1 MLYIR
6 VDANETIAT
15 GHLMRCLSIADAA
28 KDLGEDTTFIMADE
42 SADMLVKSKGYHSVI
57 LHTQWDDMDGETDKM
72 LDIIRKNGISRLLID
87 SYQVT
92 EKYLTSLSEETKVTY
107 IDDLDKFI
115 YPADTLICY
124 AAYYDKF
131 NYASK
136 YSDTKLLL
144 GTKYAPLR
152 REFCGLKKKLIH
164 DRIERI
170 LVLSGGTDRMNV
182 LQQILDAVVSF
193 ENIHI
198 DAICGIYNP
207 NFDML
212 CKRYEAFHNISLHR
226 STDNIISYM
235 QSADVTISA
244 GGTTLYELC
253 ACGTPTISYIIADN
267 QTDNASWFAGNG
279 VIELAGDARKDDIGK
294 ILISTLPKYRES
306 TYRESISLRMQQM
319 VDGKGAK
326 RIVKHLIN
334 DKGLT
339 AQE

>member
-15 GHLMRCLSIADAA
+15 GHMMRCLSIADAA
-28 KDLGEDTTFIMADE
+28 KDFGEDTTFIMADE
-42 SADMLVKSKGYHSVI
+42 RADMLVKSKGYHSVI
-57 LHTQWDDMDGETDKM
+57 LHTQWDDMDGEIEKM
-72 LDIIRKNGISRLLID
+72 LDIIRKNSISHLLID

-92 EKYLTSLSEETKVTY
+92 EKYLMSLSEETKVTY

-115 YPADTLICY
+115 YPVDTLICY

-144 GTKYAPLR
+144 GTKYVPLR

-182 LQQILDAVVSF
+182 LQQILDAAVSF

-212 CKRYEAFHNISLHR
+212 CKRYDSCENISLHR

-235 QSADVTISA
+235 QSADVAISA

-267 QTDNASWFAGNG
+267 QIDNASWFAENG
-279 VIELAGDARKDDIGK
+279 VIALAGDARKDDIDTNLNE
-294 ILISTLPKYRES
+294 ILEKYRDS
-306 TYRESISLRMQQM
+306 AYRRMLSEKMQQI
-319 VDGKGAK
+319 VDGHGAE
-326 RIVKHLIN
+326 RIASFL
-334 DKGLT
+334 L
-339 AQE
+339 

>member
-6 VDANETIAT
+6 VDANEIIAT

-42 SADMLVKSKGYHSVI
+42 SADMIVKSKGYHSVI
-57 LHTQWDDMDGETDKM
+57 LHTRWDDMDGETEKI
-72 LDIIRKNGISRLLID
+72 LEIIHKNGISSLLFD
-87 SYQVT
+87 RYQVT
-92 EKYLTSLSEETKVTY
+92 EKYMTSLSEETKVTY

-115 YPADTLICY
+115 YPVDTLICY

-136 YSDTKLLL
+136 YSDTELLL

-152 REFCGLKKKLIH
+152 REFCGLKKKLIR

-182 LQQILDAVVSF
+182 LQQILDAIVSF

-212 CKRYEAFHNISLHR
+212 CKRYDSYKNISLHR

-235 QSADVTISA
+235 QSADVAISA

-267 QTDNASWFAGNG
+267 QIDNASWFAENG
-279 VIELAGDARKDDIGK
+279 VITFAGDARKDEIGTNLIG
-294 ILISTLPKYRES
+294 ILEKYRDS
-306 TYRESISLRMQQM
+306 VYRRMISEKMQQM
-319 VDGKGAK
+319 VDGHGAE
-326 RIVKHLIN
+326 RIASFLIVN
-334 DKGLT
+334 I
-339 AQE
+339 

>member
-6 VDANETIAT
+6 VDANEIIAT

-28 KDLGEDTTFIMADE
+28 KELGEDTTFIMADE
-42 SADMLVKSKGYHSVI
+42 SADMIVKSKGYHSVI
-57 LHTQWDDMDGETDKM
+57 LHTRWDDMDGETEKI
-72 LDIIRKNGISRLLID
+72 LEIIHKNGISSLLFD
-87 SYQVT
+87 RYQVT
-92 EKYLTSLSEETKVTY
+92 EKYMTSLSEETKVTY

-115 YPADTLICY
+115 YPVDTLICY

-136 YSDTKLLL
+136 YSDTELLL

-152 REFCGLKKKLIH
+152 REFCGLKKKLIR

-182 LQQILDAVVSF
+182 LQQILDAIVSF

-198 DAICGIYNP
+198 DTICGIYNP

-212 CKRYEAFHNISLHR
+212 CKRYDSYKNISLHR

-235 QSADVTISA
+235 QSADVAISA

-267 QTDNASWFAGNG
+267 QIDNASWFAENG
-279 VIELAGDARKDDIGK
+279 VITFAGDARKDEIGTNLIG
-294 ILISTLPKYRES
+294 ILEKYRDS
-306 TYRESISLRMQQM
+306 VYRRMISEKMQQM
-319 VDGKGAK
+319 VDGHGAE
-326 RIVKHLIN
+326 RIASFLIVN
-334 DKGLT
+334 I
-339 AQE
+339 